1 MRILLIIIF
10 LISVSFCAKAQ
21 TTFPTINVDL
31 VPKKEETNKSF
42 PSLNS
47 ILQSDF
53 NIQNNSV
60 PSIYSYKDLA
70 FFCRMEV
77 KIEKSAKVPFKFRLG
92 DVRYV
97 DYLEQKI
104 DSY

>member
-1 MRILLIIIF
+1 MRIGLVTIF
-10 LISVSFCAKAQ
+10 LFLSFCAKAQ
-21 TTFPTINVDL
+21 TQLPIINIDL
-31 VPKKEETNKSF
+31 KQKKEVVKY

-47 ILQSDF
+47 ILHSNF
-53 NIQNNSV
+53 NDQDKTV
-60 PSIYSYKDLA
+60 PLIYSYKDLA
-70 FFCRMEV
+70 FFCKMEV
-77 KIEKSAKVPFKFRLG
+77 QIEKSAKVPFKFRLG

>member
-1 MRILLIIIF
+1 MRRFVIGFGFF
-10 LISVSFCAKAQ
+10 LICFCAKAQ
-21 TTFPTINVDL
+21 AQLPKINIQLSED
-31 VPKKEETNKSF
+31 KKETVKY

-47 ILQSDF
+47 ILQSDSK
-53 NIQNNSV
+53 IHGQSI

-92 DVRYV
+92 DVKYV

>member
-1 MRILLIIIF
+1 MRSLVVGFVLLLIC
-10 LISVSFCAKAQ
+10 FCAKAQ
-21 TTFPTINVDL
+21 AQLPKINIQL
-31 VPKKEETNKSF
+31 NSAKKENTKY

-47 ILQSDF
+47 VFQSDF
-53 NIQNNSV
+53 KIQDKTV
-60 PSIYSYKDLA
+60 PLVYSYKDLA
-70 FFCRMEV
+70 FFCKMEV
-77 KIEKSAKVPFKFRLG
+77 QIEKSAKVPFKFRLG

>member
-1 MRILLIIIF
+1 MRIILINLFLLLIC
-10 LISVSFCAKAQ
+10 FCAKAQ
-21 TTFPTINVDL
+21 IQAASINVNL
-31 VPKKEETNKSF
+31 TPQKETTQKF

-47 ILQSDF
+47 ILDSDF
-53 NIQNNSV
+53 SIKDHSV
-60 PSIYSYKDLA
+60 PIIYSYKDLA